1 MDVNFK
7 NMKKTEIISLLI
19 NIVSIVA
26 FIIILTTCI
35 VNSLHNKKCE
45 YTCDVYRDNIELKLQ
60 RSKGQLVDEIDKY
73 IKSVAPNSI
82 LNARIL
88 LEICEEYNI
97 DIKFVLAQGHVESH
111 FGTKG
116 MALKTNSVFNV
127 FAYDGKNYS
136 QICKKGKYSHPDH
149 SIRPYLELLV
159 NDYMVEGKSEYD
171 LLDEFVNKS
180 GDRYASA
187 LDYESKLNN
196 TFINISD
203 STNIDEL
210 YKQYRKYQMLSGI

>member
-1 MDVNFK
+1 MSTT
-7 NMKKTEIISLLI
+7 KKSIIIISTTLVLLLFLVGFTSFDK
-19 NIVSIVA
+19 NY
-26 FIIILTTCI
+26 
-35 VNSLHNKKCE
+35 KD
-45 YTCDVYRDNIELKLQ
+45 YPYQVYRGNIELKLQ
-60 RSKGQLVDEIDKY
+60 QSKGQLVDEIDKY

-88 LEICEEYNI
+88 LETCEEYNI
-97 DIKFVLAQGHVESH
+97 DIKFVLAQGHIESH

-159 NDYMVEGKSEYD
+159 NDYMIDGKSEYD
-171 LLDEFVNKS
+171 LLDKFVNKN

>member
-1 MDVNFK
+1 
-7 NMKKTEIISLLI
+7 
-19 NIVSIVA
+19 
-26 FIIILTTCI
+26 
-35 VNSLHNKKCE
+35 
-45 YTCDVYRDNIELKLQ
+45 
-60 RSKGQLVDEIDKY
+60 
-73 IKSVAPNSI
+73 

-97 DIKFVLAQGHVESH
+97 DIKFVLAQGHIESH

-127 FAYDGKNYS
+127 LAYDGKSYD

-149 SIRPYLELLV
+149 SIRPYLELLA

-171 LLDEFVNKS
+171 LLDEFVNKN

-187 LDYESKLNN
+187 PDYESKLNN
-196 TFINISD
+196 TFINIGD

-210 YKQYRKYQMLSGI
+210 YKQYRKYQMLSGL

>member
-1 MDVNFK
+1 MITT
-7 NMKKTEIISLLI
+7 KKSII
-19 NIVSIVA
+19 IVSIALVLLLCLA
-26 FIIILTTCI
+26 GFT
-35 VNSLHNKKCE
+35 SLDKNYKD
-45 YTCDVYRDNIELKLQ
+45 YPYQVYRGNIELKLQ
-60 RSKGQLVDEIDKY
+60 QSKGQLVDEIDKY

-97 DIKFVLAQGHVESH
+97 DIKFVLAQGHIESH

-127 FAYDGKNYS
+127 LAYDGKNYS
-136 QICKKGKYSHPDH
+136 QICKKGKYSHPDL

-171 LLDEFVNKS
+171 LLDEFVNKN

>member
-1 MDVNFK
+1 MITT
-7 NMKKTEIISLLI
+7 KKSII
-19 NIVSIVA
+19 IVSIALVLLLGLA
-26 FIIILTTCI
+26 GFT
-35 VNSLHNKKCE
+35 SLDKNYKD
-45 YTCDVYRDNIELKLQ
+45 YPYQVYRGNIELKLQ
-60 RSKGQLVDEIDKY
+60 QSKGQLVDEIDKY

-88 LEICEEYNI
+88 LETCEEYNI
-97 DIKFVLAQGHVESH
+97 DIKFVLAQGHIESH

-127 FAYDGKNYS
+127 FAYDGKNYG

-149 SIRPYLELLV
+149 SIRPYLELLA
-159 NDYMVEGKSEYD
+159 NDYMVEGKCEYD
-171 LLDEFVNKS
+171 LLDEFVNKN

>member
-1 MDVNFK
+1 MSTT
-7 NMKKTEIISLLI
+7 KKSIIISSCIL
-19 NIVSIVA
+19 
-26 FIIILTTCI
+26 IIILI
-35 VNSLHNKKCE
+35 LSAVGWNKTHKD
-45 YTCDVYRDNIELKLQ
+45 YPYQVYRGNIELKLQ
-60 RSKGQLVDEIDKY
+60 QSKGLLVDEIDKY
-73 IKSVAPNSI
+73 IKNVAPNSI

-88 LEICEEYNI
+88 LETCEEYNI

-171 LLDEFVNKS
+171 LLDEFVNKN

-187 LDYESKLNN
+187 QDYERKLNN

>member
-1 MDVNFK
+1 MSTTK
-7 NMKKTEIISLLI
+7 STIIISIALVLI
-19 NIVSIVA
+19 LCFA
-26 FIIILTTCI
+26 GFT
-35 VNSLHNKKCE
+35 SLDKNHKD
-45 YTCDVYRDNIELKLQ
+45 YPYQVYRGNIELKLQ
-60 RSKGQLVDEIDKY
+60 QSKGQLVDEIDKY
-73 IKSVAPNSI
+73 IKNVAPNSI

-97 DIKFVLAQGHVESH
+97 DVKFVLAQGHIESH

-149 SIRPYLELLV
+149 SIRPYLELLA

-171 LLDEFVNKS
+171 LLDEFVNKN

-187 LDYESKLNN
+187 LDYERKLNN

>member
-1 MDVNFK
+1 MSTT
-7 NMKKTEIISLLI
+7 KKSIIIISAALALI
-19 NIVSIVA
+19 LCFA
-26 FIIILTTCI
+26 GFT
-35 VNSLHNKKCE
+35 SLDKNYKD
-45 YTCDVYRDNIELKLQ
+45 YPYQVYRGNIELKLQ
-60 RSKGQLVDEIDKY
+60 QSKGQLVDEIDKY

-97 DIKFVLAQGHVESH
+97 DIKFVLAQGHIESH

-127 FAYDGKNYS
+127 LAYDGKSYD

-149 SIRPYLELLV
+149 SIRPYLELLT

-171 LLDEFVNKS
+171 LLDEFVNKN

-187 LDYESKLNN
+187 QDYESKLNN
-196 TFINISD
+196 TFINIGD

>member
-1 MDVNFK
+1 MSTT
-7 NMKKTEIISLLI
+7 KKSIIIISIALVLI
-19 NIVSIVA
+19 LCLA
-26 FIIILTTCI
+26 GFT
-35 VNSLHNKKCE
+35 SLDKNYKD
-45 YTCDVYRDNIELKLQ
+45 YPYQVYRGNIELKLQ
-60 RSKGQLVDEIDKY
+60 QSKGQLVDEIDKY

-97 DIKFVLAQGHVESH
+97 DIKFVLAQGHIESH

-136 QICKKGKYSHPDH
+136 QICKKGKYSHPDL

-171 LLDEFVNKS
+171 LLDEFVNKN

>member
-1 MDVNFK
+1 MITT
-7 NMKKTEIISLLI
+7 KKSII
-19 NIVSIVA
+19 IVSIALVLLLCLA
-26 FIIILTTCI
+26 GFT
-35 VNSLHNKKCE
+35 SLDKNYKD
-45 YTCDVYRDNIELKLQ
+45 YPYQVYRGNIELKLQ
-60 RSKGQLVDEIDKY
+60 QSKGQLVDEIDKY

-97 DIKFVLAQGHVESH
+97 DIKFVLAQGHIESH

-136 QICKKGKYSHPDH
+136 QICKKGKYSHPDL

-171 LLDEFVNKS
+171 LLDEFVNKN

>member
-1 MDVNFK
+1 MITI
-7 NMKKTEIISLLI
+7 KKSII
-19 NIVSIVA
+19 IVSIA
-26 FIIILTTCI
+26 LALILCFAGFT
-35 VNSLHNKKCE
+35 SLDKNYKD
-45 YTCDVYRDNIELKLQ
+45 YPYQVYRGNIELKLQ
-60 RSKGQLVDEIDKY
+60 QSKGQLVDEIDKY

-97 DIKFVLAQGHVESH
+97 DIKFVLAQGHIESH

-127 FAYDGKNYS
+127 FAYDGKNYN

-149 SIRPYLELLV
+149 SIRPYLELLI
-159 NDYMVEGKSEYD
+159 NDYMVEGKNEYD
-171 LLDEFVNKS
+171 LLDEFVNKN

-196 TFINISD
+196 TFINIGD

>member
-1 MDVNFK
+1 MSTT
-7 NMKKTEIISLLI
+7 KKSIIISSCIL
-19 NIVSIVA
+19 
-26 FIIILTTCI
+26 IIIL
-35 VNSLHNKKCE
+35 VLSVLGWNKTYKD
-45 YTCDVYRDNIELKLQ
+45 YPYQVHRGNIELKLQ
-60 RSKGQLVDEIDKY
+60 QSKGQLVDEIDKY

-127 FAYDGKNYS
+127 FAYDGKSYS
-136 QICKKGKYSHPDH
+136 QICRKGKYSHPDH
-149 SIRPYLELLV
+149 SIKPYLELLI
-159 NDYMVEGKSEYD
+159 NDYMVDGKNEYD
-171 LLDEFVNKS
+171 LLDEFVNKN

-210 YKQYRKYQMLSGI
+210 YKQYRKYQMLSGV

>member
-1 MDVNFK
+1 MITT
-7 NMKKTEIISLLI
+7 KKSII
-19 NIVSIVA
+19 IVSIALVLLLCLA
-26 FIIILTTCI
+26 GFT
-35 VNSLHNKKCE
+35 SLDKNYKD
-45 YTCDVYRDNIELKLQ
+45 YPYQVYRGNIELKLQ
-60 RSKGQLVDEIDKY
+60 QSKGQLVDEIDKY

-97 DIKFVLAQGHVESH
+97 DIKFVLAQGHIESH

-159 NDYMVEGKSEYD
+159 NDYMVEGKCEYD
-171 LLDEFVNKS
+171 LLDEFVNKN

-187 LDYESKLNN
+187 QDYESKLNN

-203 STNIDEL
+203 STNIDKL

>member
-1 MDVNFK
+1 MSTT
-7 NMKKTEIISLLI
+7 KKSIIIISTTLVLLLCLVGFTSFDK
-19 NIVSIVA
+19 NY
-26 FIIILTTCI
+26 
-35 VNSLHNKKCE
+35 KD
-45 YTCDVYRDNIELKLQ
+45 YPYQVYRGNIELKLQ
-60 RSKGQLVDEIDKY
+60 QSKGQLVDEIDKY

-88 LEICEEYNI
+88 LETCEEYNI
-97 DIKFVLAQGHVESH
+97 DIKFVLAQGHIESH

-159 NDYMVEGKSEYD
+159 NDYMIDGKSEYD
-171 LLDEFVNKS
+171 LLDKFVNKN

>member
-1 MDVNFK
+1 MSTT
-7 NMKKTEIISLLI
+7 KKSIIIISIALVLLLCL
-19 NIVSIVA
+19 A
-26 FIIILTTCI
+26 GFT
-35 VNSLHNKKCE
+35 SLDKNYKD
-45 YTCDVYRDNIELKLQ
+45 YPYQVYRGNIELKLQ
-60 RSKGQLVDEIDKY
+60 QSKGQLVDEIDKY

-97 DIKFVLAQGHVESH
+97 DIKFVLAQGHIESH

-127 FAYDGKNYS
+127 LAYDGKSYD

-171 LLDEFVNKS
+171 LLDEFVNKN

>member
-1 MDVNFK
+1 MITT
-7 NMKKTEIISLLI
+7 KKSII
-19 NIVSIVA
+19 IVSIALVLLLCLA
-26 FIIILTTCI
+26 GFT
-35 VNSLHNKKCE
+35 SLDKNYKD
-45 YTCDVYRDNIELKLQ
+45 YPYQVYRGNIELKLQ
-60 RSKGQLVDEIDKY
+60 QSKGQLVDEIDKY

-97 DIKFVLAQGHVESH
+97 DIKFVLAQGHIESH

-136 QICKKGKYSHPDH
+136 QICKKGKYSHPDL

-171 LLDEFVNKS
+171 LLDEFVNKN

-187 LDYESKLNN
+187 QDYESKLNN

>member
-1 MDVNFK
+1 MSTT
-7 NMKKTEIISLLI
+7 KKSII
-19 NIVSIVA
+19 IVSIALVLLLCLA
-26 FIIILTTCI
+26 GFT
-35 VNSLHNKKCE
+35 SLDKNYKD
-45 YTCDVYRDNIELKLQ
+45 YPYQVYRGNIELKLQ
-60 RSKGQLVDEIDKY
+60 QSKGQLVDEIDKY

-97 DIKFVLAQGHVESH
+97 DIKFVLAQGHIESH

-136 QICKKGKYSHPDH
+136 QICKKGKYSHPDL

-171 LLDEFVNKS
+171 LLDEFVNKN